1 MTDAKSLWQDYW
13 FLTREIEHY
22 WQKNEHD
29 LCFDLMEQRERLQ
42 ARLDTTN
49 DDFRLT
55 PEGQK
60 LLAQIRD
67 SNGRILRFMQTS
79 LRLMQ
84 QKQSVA
90 SAYDGYG
97 GGGPVGNR
105 LDQKS

>member
-60 LLAQIRD
+60 LLAQ
-67 SNGRILRFMQTS
+67 
-79 LRLMQ
+79 LMTVMAAAVLSATVWI
-84 QKQSVA
+84 KKA
-90 SAYDGYG
+90 SG
-97 GGGPVGNR
+97 
-105 LDQKS
+105 